1 MCWRLPRPPLDSISK
16 QSRCVSLGVADM
28 MGGERNTLKIRCVET
43 VIKMAT
49 DVMFVLRFG
58 LNFICFRRYG
68 RKSDDMKSKL

>member
-1 MCWRLPRPPLDSISK
+1 
-16 QSRCVSLGVADM
+16 
-28 MGGERNTLKIRCVET
+28 MGGERNTLKIKCVET